1 MKTKIITDPVNI
13 TKLIPGGQ
21 ALGTRKDGKKGLFW
35 NALPGETVTEYQIT
49 TEKSSYFEAIATKID
64 HPSSH
69 RVEPKDPCYLSTSP
83 WQIMDYAYELSQ
95 KSSLVLECFSE
106 QGISGEV
113 LFSALERVRH
123 EVSGGRVATEKARN
137 ASEPPNYYW
146 RGERPKKETS
156 PLIPIVTDNHEFY
169 YRNKME
175 YALYWDNDE
184 NKIKLAFHARGSHNK
199 IPIAKSSLEKPE
211 IFTRAQEIID
221 ELNASG
227 EEARKYQSL
236 LLRSDQH
243 GHIEGGLYENGQPH
257 PEFNNLKDQI
267 LGKTYSYSPNGFFQI
282 NLPVYELALEE
293 IKNHIHTK
301 SVLDLYSGVGTIG
314 LSVARD
320 LKLTLV
326 ESNSD
331 AYKELVKNCRLAM
344 PAIGK
349 NYEIKKTE
357 SYTALESKRLHAYL
371 MKSEDALDLIKEN
384 HTVIVDPPRAG
395 CDQKLIEKLN
405 NTHLGAIIYLSC
417 NPITQARDIK
427 ALLDNYKIA
436 KVQTY
441 NFFPKTPHIENLVIL
456 EHI

>member
-64 HPSSH
+64 HPSPH

-83 WQIMDYAYELSQ
+83 WQIMDYDYELSQ
-95 KSSLVLECFSE
+95 KSSLVLECFAE

-113 LFSALERVRH
+113 
-123 EVSGGRVATEKARN
+123 
-137 ASEPPNYYW
+137 
-146 RGERPKKETS
+146 RPKKETS
-156 PLIPIVTDNHEFY
+156 PLIPVITDSNEFF

-184 NKIKLAFHARGSHNK
+184 EKIKLAFHARGSHNK
-199 IPIAKSSLEKPE
+199 IPIEKSSLEKPE

-257 PEFNNLKDQI
+257 PEFNNLKDKI